1 MTMTSGTIS
10 LARLRAFCLDA
21 FERAGLSRTDAD
33 IGAEVLSTT
42 DAWGVFT
49 HGSKALRG
57 YLRRLQ
63 AGGLRARGRP
73 RVVDEGPA
81 WAVVD
86 GDSALGMITS
96 VFAMTT
102 AIDKARQAGVG
113 YVGVRNSSH
122 FGAAGYYAS
131 LAARR
136 GLIGLAMAND
146 IPSVAAPGSR
156 SAITGS
162 NPFAYAVPASR
173 HQPLMLDM
181 SVATVA
187 GGKVYAARE
196 RGEPIP
202 VTWLIGEDGLPTDD
216 ATTYPEHSVLTP
228 AAAHKGF
235 GLALLVESLA
245 GCLTGAATTWQI
257 RSWLASDPALPT
269 GHGAAFLALDCAAIG
284 ADLPRRVDQ
293 LIDEV
298 HAAATAAGTERLVVP
313 GEIEWDRFAVA
324 QANGIS
330 LPSDVLASLLQ
341 AAEITSLDLEDYLT
355 PGQKQPESGLRF
367 GI

>member
-1 MTMTSGTIS
+1 MTTPGTIS
-10 LARLRAFCLDA
+10 LPQLRAFCLDA
-21 FERAGLSRTDAD
+21 FERAGMTRTDAD
-33 IGAEVLSTT
+33 IGAQVLSTT

-49 HGSKALRG
+49 HGSKAMRG

-63 AGGLRARGRP
+63 AGGLQARGRP
-73 RVVDEGPA
+73 RIVAEGPA

-86 GDSALGMITS
+86 GDSALGMVTS
-96 VFAMTT
+96 AFAMTA
-102 AIDKARQAGVG
+102 AIDKATQAGVG

-131 LAARR
+131 LAARH

-156 SAITGS
+156 SAVTGS
-162 NPFAYAVPASR
+162 NPLAYAVPARR

-202 VTWLIGEDGLPTDD
+202 ATWLIGEDGLPTDD
-216 ATTYPEHSVLTP
+216 AASYPEHSVLTP

-235 GLALLVESLA
+235 GLALLIESLA
-245 GCLTGAATTWQI
+245 GALSGAAMTWQI
-257 RSWLASDPALPT
+257 RSWLGDAPALPT

-284 ADLPRRVDQ
+284 DDLPGRIDG
-293 LIDEV
+293 LIDEI
-298 HAAATAAGTERLVVP
+298 HAAPTAAGAPRLLVP
-313 GEIEWDRFAVA
+313 GEIEWERFSVA
-324 QANGIS
+324 QASGIA
-330 LPSDVLASLLQ
+330 LPSDVLASLRES
-341 AAEITSLDLEDYLT
+341 AGIARLDLDDYLAA
-355 PGQKQPESGLRF
+355 GVNQASGGLRF

>member
-1 MTMTSGTIS
+1 MTTTAGTIS
-10 LARLRAFCLDA
+10 LAQLRAFCVDA
-21 FERAGLSRTDAD
+21 FERAGMSRSDAD

-63 AGGLRARGRP
+63 AGGLRPRGRP
-73 RVVDEGPA
+73 GIVDEGPA
-81 WAVVD
+81 WAIVD

-102 AIDKARQAGVG
+102 AIDKAAQAGVG

-131 LAARR
+131 LAAQR

-156 SAITGS
+156 SAVTGS
-162 NPFAYAVPASR
+162 NPFAYAIPAAR
-173 HQPLMLDM
+173 HRPLMLDM
-181 SVATVA
+181 SLATVA

-202 VTWLIGEDGLPTDD
+202 ATWLIDEDGLPTDD
-216 ATTYPEHSVLTP
+216 AATYPEHSVLTP

-257 RSWLASDPALPT
+257 RSWLSGDLTLPT
-269 GHGAAFLALDCAAIG
+269 RHGAAFLALNCATIG
-284 ADLPRRVDQ
+284 ADLPGRVDQ

-298 HAAATAAGTERLVVP
+298 HAAPTAPGTDRLVVP
-313 GEIEWDRFAVA
+313 GEIEWMRFAA
-324 QANGIS
+324 SQANGIS
-330 LPSDVLASLLQ
+330 LPSDVLTSLLQ
-341 AAEITSLDLEDYLT
+341 AAEIARLDLDDYLT
-355 PGQKQPESGLRF
+355 PSPERA
-367 GI
+367 

>member
-1 MTMTSGTIS
+1 MNGP
-10 LARLRAFCLDA
+10 DA
-21 FERAGLSRTDAD
+21 AT
-33 IGAEVLSTT
+33 GAEVLSTT
-42 DAWGVFT
+42 DGWGVFT

-73 RVVDEGPA
+73 AIAAEGPG
-81 WAVVD
+81 WAIVD
-86 GDSALGMITS
+86 GDSALGMVTS
-96 VFAMTT
+96 VFAMTA
-102 AIDKARQAGVG
+102 AIGKARQVGVG

-122 FGAAGYYAS
+122 FGAAGYYAGM
-131 LAARR
+131 AARA

-156 SAITGS
+156 SAVTGS
-162 NPFAYAVPASR
+162 NPLAYAVPAGR

-181 SVATVA
+181 SIATVA

-202 VTWLIGEDGLPTDD
+202 ATWLIGQDGRPTNDPSS
-216 ATTYPEHSVLTP
+216 YPEHSVLTP

-257 RSWLASDPALPT
+257 RSWLGGDPARPT
-269 GHGAAFLALDCAAIG
+269 GHGAAFLALDCAAVG
-284 ADLPRRVDQ
+284 ADLPARVDQ

-298 HAAATAAGTERLVVP
+298 HAAPTAPGTAHLVVP
-313 GEIEWDRFAVA
+313 GEIEWERYAAARADGVT
-324 QANGIS
+324 
-330 LPSDVLASLLQ
+330 LPSDVLASLRES
-341 AAEITSLDLEDYLT
+341 AVMTGLDLGGYLAA
-355 PGQKQPESGLRF
+355 GAVSR
-367 GI
+367 